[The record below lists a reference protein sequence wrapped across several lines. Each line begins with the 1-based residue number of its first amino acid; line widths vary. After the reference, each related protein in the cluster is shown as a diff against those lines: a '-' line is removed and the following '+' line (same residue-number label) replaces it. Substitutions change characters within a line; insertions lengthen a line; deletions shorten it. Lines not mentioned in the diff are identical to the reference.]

1 MGNTDTL
8 ASGAMLYLD
17 GQPVTSNEVVA
28 AAAADLEILQPDGG
42 MHLQVASLE
51 SKIYRRTENPENQ
64 NFYITEGDTGVNAEK
79 SYCSTRGSSN
89 IYPCEAKD
97 YPTATTA
104 KTDGTSPMFT
114 QTDQSIT
121 AGVGVWVAAIGH
133 FQYDAYDATG
143 FTVQLNNIYPANEPS
158 DFFS

>member
-1 MGNTDTL
+1 MTLNEPFLGTSIIPVLTDTGAVATAIDNSAPAKPLLALTAASVTTANTDTL

-28 AAAADLEILQPDGG
+28 PAAPDLEILAPDGG
-42 MHLQVASLE
+42 IHLQVASLE

-89 IYPCEAKD
+89 I
-97 YPTATTA
+97 
-104 KTDGTSPMFT
+104 
-114 QTDQSIT
+114 
-121 AGVGVWVAAIGH
+121 
-133 FQYDAYDATG
+133 
-143 FTVQLNNIYPANEPS
+143 
-158 DFFS
+158 